1 MATYICQECEQKFFS
16 WKEFDS
22 HTSRHIQTHL
32 DKWKTKI
39 PEKKTPSVSI
49 TNIPEAMNRDLYKV
63 FEKYNLGSKTML
75 CLWRNGQL
83 NCAGLEP
90 AREEELRARLNEWL
104 DE

>member
-1 MATYICQECEQKFFS
+1 MDLEKPNKSQDQFDLLHSLSTFQVRANIGQ
-16 WKEFDS
+16 EFDS

-32 DKWKTKI
+32 DKLKTKI
-39 PEKKTPSVSI
+39 PEKKTPLASI

-83 NCAGLEP
+83 NCA
-90 AREEELRARLNEWL
+90 
-104 DE
+104 